1 MGEVCINGRFVYE
14 IKHKPLKAG
23 HAKTDAYVDNV
34 RRIDARF
41 RAKGPQD
48 ALGGEWFFP
57 NIRVAKFK
65 SLASSRSIQKMEL
78 QGHGWPNSI
87 LKAKPLGMQI
97 YVLPPLF
104 TVNNPETMW
113 KLIKHLYGLATA
125 QR

>member
-48 ALGGEWFFP
+48 ALGGE
-57 NIRVAKFK
+57 
-65 SLASSRSIQKMEL
+65 
-78 QGHGWPNSI
+78 
-87 LKAKPLGMQI
+87 
-97 YVLPPLF
+97 
-104 TVNNPETMW
+104 
-113 KLIKHLYGLATA
+113 
-125 QR
+125 